1 MPDEASTD
9 PDLKR
14 LNEKTKKGAINVVGE
29 ILADPQ
35 VRAIIKNV
43 LLPETIR
50 SSLIFACLLVGL
62 LKLYD
67 VAKILIGFNWVG
79 DLVIS
84 VPLILV
90 GLIYLLP
97 ALIKSKTNGNSKATH
112 RNSDVG

>member
-9 PDLKR
+9 PDIKR
-14 LNEKTKKGAINVVGE
+14 LNEKTKKGTINVVGE
-29 ILADPQ
+29 ILNDPQ
-35 VRAIIKNV
+35 VRAIIKNA

-50 SSLIFACLLVGL
+50 SSIIFACLIIGL

-67 VAKILIGFNWVG
+67 VAKTLIGFNWVG

-84 VPLILV
+84 VPLIIV

-97 ALIKSKTNGNSKATH
+97 ALFKSKKNGDSKTTH